1 MPSFSDA
8 ARRLTRTATAGT
20 ATALLNARELAS
32 RAMTAR
38 TLSGI
43 LPSAPAAGVL
53 RSGTGQLHQHRAK
66 VASGGVAALALG
78 ALLLPG
84 SAAAQTTVH
93 PTIPGSSVFTAASTS
108 EHETRVVQVSGPSTY
123 KQPRSASAQD
133 GVAVASNLA
142 PAEQPAAQQPQSQP
156 EQPAAPAPQPEQP
169 AAPAPQPQPEPQPQP
184 QPQPQPEQPAWSS
197 PAPGAP
203 TSNPYHK
210 TNHSYAAG
218 FHTGVDFA
226 VKVGTPLVAVGDAKV
241 VSAGWAGAYGNQV
254 VLKLSDGHYAQY
266 AHMSKLGVYAGQ
278 TVHAGD
284 RVGLSGNTG
293 NSTGPHLH
301 FEIRTAN
308 RYAAVIDPIAYL
320 SAHGA
325 NNF

>member
-8 ARRLTRTATAGT
+8 TRRFVRTASAGT
-20 ATALLNARELAS
+20 AAALLNARSLTS
-32 RAMTAR
+32 RALNGSLPGT
-38 TLSGI
+38 TTDSLSGVR
-43 LPSAPAAGVL
+43 AAASPLL
-53 RSGTGQLHQHRAK
+53 RNRAK

-84 SAAAQTTVH
+84 HAAAQATVH
-93 PTIPGSSVFTAASTS
+93 PTVPGSSVFTAAAAPQQ
-108 EHETRVVQVSGPSTY
+108 ETRVVQVAAPSTY
-123 KQPRSASAQD
+123 KQPRSVDAQD
-133 GVAVASNLA
+133 SVAVAHNLA
-142 PAEQPAAQQPQSQP
+142 QPPAEQPQ
-156 EQPAAPAPQPEQP
+156 QPAA
-169 AAPAPQPQPEPQPQP
+169 QPQP
-184 QPQPQPEQPAWSS
+184 QQAAPQPAQPQQPAQQQAQPQQAPAPAQPGWSS

-226 VKVGTPLVAVGDAKV
+226 VRPGTPLVAVGDATV

-254 VLKLSDGHYAQY
+254 VLKLSDGHFAQY
-266 AHMSKLGVYAGQ
+266 AHMSKLGVHAGQ
-278 TVHAGD
+278 KMHAGD

-308 RYAAVIDPIAYL
+308 RYGAVIDPVKYL
-320 SAHGA
+320 WAHGA
-325 NNF
+325 RNF

>member
-8 ARRLTRTATAGT
+8 TRRIVRTASAGT
-20 ATALLNARELAS
+20 AAALLNARSLSS
-32 RAMTAR
+32 RALNGGLPGTTAGSF
-38 TLSGI
+38 SGVR
-43 LPSAPAAGVL
+43 AAASPLL
-53 RSGTGQLHQHRAK
+53 RNRAK

-84 SAAAQTTVH
+84 HAAAQTTVH
-93 PTIPGSSVFTAASTS
+93 PTVPGSSVFSASAAPQQ
-108 EHETRVVQVSGPSTY
+108 EGRVVQVSAPTTY

-133 GVAVASNLA
+133 SVAVAHNLA
-142 PAEQPAAQQPQSQP
+142 QPPAEQP
-156 EQPAAPAPQPEQP
+156 QPAA
-169 AAPAPQPQPEPQPQP
+169 
-184 QPQPQPEQPAWSS
+184 QPQPEQAQPAQPAQQAQPQQQAQPAPAPAPAQPGWSS

-226 VKVGTPLVAVGDAKV
+226 VRPGTPLVSVGDATV

-254 VLKLSDGHYAQY
+254 VLKLSDGHFAQY
-266 AHMSKLGVYAGQ
+266 AHMSKLGVHAGQ
-278 TVHAGD
+278 KVHAGD

-308 RYAAVIDPIAYL
+308 RYGAVIDPIKYL

-325 NNF
+325 SNF

>member
-8 ARRLTRTATAGT
+8 TRRIVRTASAGT
-20 ATALLNARELAS
+20 AAAMLNARSLTS
-32 RAMTAR
+32 RALEAGR
-38 TLSGI
+38 GGGLSG
-43 LPSAPAAGVL
+43 LLGAGRTGDLSGVRAAAASPRPGN
-53 RSGTGQLHQHRAK
+53 RAK

-84 SAAAQTTVH
+84 HASAQATVH
-93 PTIPGSSVFTAASTS
+93 PTVPGSSVFTASSAPQQ
-108 EHETRVVQVSGPSTY
+108 EGRVVQVAEPSTY
-123 KQPRSASAQD
+123 KQPRSVSAQD
-133 GVAVASNLA
+133 SVGVARNLA
-142 PAEQPAAQQPQSQP
+142 QPQPAQQAQPAAQP
-156 EQPAAPAPQPEQP
+156 APAQQ
-169 AAPAPQPQPEPQPQP
+169 AAPQPQPAQQA
-184 QPQPQPEQPAWSS
+184 QPAPAPAPAQPDWSS

-210 TNHSYAAG
+210 TNRGYAAG

-226 VKVGTPLVAVGDAKV
+226 VRTGTPLVAVGNATV

-254 VLKLSDGHYAQY
+254 VLKLADGHFAQY
-266 AHMSKLGVYAGQ
+266 AHLSKLGVHAGQ
-278 TVHAGD
+278 KVKAGD
-284 RVGLSGNTG
+284 RVGLSGSTG

-308 RYAAVIDPIAYL
+308 RYAAVIDPIKYL

-325 NNF
+325 KNF

>member
-8 ARRLTRTATAGT
+8 TRRIVRTASAGT
-20 ATALLNARELAS
+20 AAALLNARSLSA
-32 RAMTAR
+32 RALNGGLNGKLPGTSAGS
-38 TLSGI
+38 LSGVR
-43 LPSAPAAGVL
+43 AAASPVL
-53 RSGTGQLHQHRAK
+53 GNRAK

-84 SAAAQTTVH
+84 HAAAQTTVH
-93 PTIPGSSVFTAASTS
+93 PTVPGSSVFTASAAPQQ
-108 EHETRVVQVSGPSTY
+108 ENRAVQVAAPSTY
-123 KQPRSASAQD
+123 KQPRSVSSQD
-133 GVAVASNLA
+133 SVAVAHNLA
-142 PAEQPAAQQPQSQP
+142 QPPAEQP
-156 EQPAAPAPQPEQP
+156 QPAA
-169 AAPAPQPQPEPQPQP
+169 
-184 QPQPQPEQPAWSS
+184 QPQPEQAQAQPAQQAQPQQQQQAQPAQPAPAPAPAQPSWSS

-226 VKVGTPLVAVGDAKV
+226 VRPGTPLVSVGDATV

-254 VLKLSDGHYAQY
+254 VLKLSDGHFAQY
-266 AHMSKLGVYAGQ
+266 AHMSKLGVHAGQ
-278 TVHAGD
+278 KVHAGD

-308 RYAAVIDPIAYL
+308 RYGAVIDPIKYL

-325 NNF
+325 TNF